1 MFTGIIEAVG
11 TVCEVKPAGGGV
23 RVTLDAGVL
32 DLAGVKSGDSI
43 AVDGVCLT
51 VVMPAAPRLVF
62 EVSQETLNCTTG
74 FALHARV
81 NLEQSLK
88 LADRLGGH
96 LVSGHV
102 DGVGTVA
109 RFEAV
114 GDNRLLE
121 VATPRE
127 VAKYIA
133 RKGSIAVNGVSL
145 TVNVVSGANFE
156 VNLIPHTLQ
165 ATNLNGLTIGSRVN
179 LEVDLLARYTERWS
193 EFKDKSP

>member
-23 RVTLDAGVL
+23 RVTIDAGAL

-81 NLEQSLK
+81 NLEQSLR

-102 DGVGTVA
+102 DGVGAVA

-114 GDNRLLE
+114 GDNRLLA
-121 VATPRE
+121 VAAPRE

-133 RKGSIAVNGVSL
+133 RKGSVAVNGVSL
-145 TVNVVSGANFE
+145 TVNAVSGASFE

-165 ATNLNGLTIGSRVN
+165 ATNLNTLAGGARVN
-179 LEVDLLARYTERWS
+179 LEVDMLARYVERLS
-193 EFKDKSP
+193 EASK